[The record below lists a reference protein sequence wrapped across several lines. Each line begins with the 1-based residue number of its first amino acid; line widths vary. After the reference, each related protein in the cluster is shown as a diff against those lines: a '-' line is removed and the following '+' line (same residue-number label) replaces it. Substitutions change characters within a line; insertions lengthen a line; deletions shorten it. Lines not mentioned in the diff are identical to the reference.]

1 MLYKKINW
9 TKNVSNT
16 EGFLKEIKPYI
27 YNAGKST
34 VHENLK
40 AITVFLI
47 FPVVVKQLDYLI
59 KHQP

>member
-1 MLYKKINW
+1 MQCKNQQQNVIKKNKLD
-9 TKNVSNT
+9 KNVSNT
-16 EGFLKEIKPYI
+16 EGFFKEIKPYI

-47 FPVVVKQLDYLI
+47 FPVVVK
-59 KHQP
+59 